1 MFGLTMDLKRGQLRK
16 YLRQMISIRRARPK
30 AA

>member
-1 MFGLTMDLKRGQLRK
+1 MLGLTLDLKRGQLRK
-16 YLRQMISIRRARPK
+16 YLRQMISIRLARPK